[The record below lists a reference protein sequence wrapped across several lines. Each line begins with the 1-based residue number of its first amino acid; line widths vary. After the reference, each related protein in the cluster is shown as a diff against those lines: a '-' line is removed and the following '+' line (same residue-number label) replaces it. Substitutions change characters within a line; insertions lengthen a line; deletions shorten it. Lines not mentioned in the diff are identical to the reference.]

1 MNKIILYL
9 IILPLTIWASD
20 SLNISIIFK
29 HTKPYQSKVLYILLV
44 ISISYLVTNFMLDL
58 FY

>member
-9 IILPLTIWASD
+9 IILPLTICASD